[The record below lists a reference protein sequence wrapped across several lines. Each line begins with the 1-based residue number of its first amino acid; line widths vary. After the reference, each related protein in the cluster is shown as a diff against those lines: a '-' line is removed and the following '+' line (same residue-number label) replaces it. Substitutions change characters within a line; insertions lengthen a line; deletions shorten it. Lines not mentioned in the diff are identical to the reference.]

1 MTHDIRHETNHPR
14 FSTSVDGH
22 LCVLD
27 YQLDDAVMTI
37 THTGVPTAVGGKG
50 IAAALTQVALD
61 TARQNKWRVVP
72 TCSYAAV
79 YIKRHPEYTDLL
91 NQGKT

>member
-1 MTHDIRHETNHPR
+1 MTHDISHETQHPR

-27 YQLDDAVMTI
+27 YHLSGAVMTI
-37 THTGVPTAVGGKG
+37 THTGVPSAVGGKG

-61 TARQNKWRVVP
+61 TARVNGWRVVP

-79 YIKRHPEYTDLL
+79 YIKRHPAYADLL
-91 NQGKT
+91 NL

>member
-1 MTHDIRHETNHPR
+1 MTHNISHETKPPR

-27 YQLDDAVMTI
+27 YHLNDMVMTI

-61 TARQNKWRVVP
+61 TARQNNWRVVP

-79 YIKRHPEYTDLL
+79 YIKRHPEYADLV
-91 NQGKT
+91 NPGKT